1 MRDRLQADGDR
12 DLAKTLLAELEI
24 RQAIERYER
33 NAGKAQARLQLL
45 GTAIRLSPEMA
56 PDVHEILDGCR
67 KTLGL
72 ESPVESYVYPGAAF
86 NAAAVRPER
95 GRLLIL
101 VSSSLLEA
109 FDSDELRFV
118 AGHEFGHHLFEHH
131 RIPLAALL
139 GGRRRV
145 SPGLAL
151 QLFAWQRYAE
161 ISADRAGVVC
171 AGGLDPAARA
181 LFKLASGLRGGR
193 VRVRIDQFLAQVAD
207 LREETGRLEREEDGK
222 RTDWFSTHPFS
233 PLRLSAAGLFADS
246 ELMKKGGA
254 KRADL
259 EAKVHDLMA
268 LMRPSYLHEKT
279 GVAEAMRRLLFAG
292 GVAIAAA
299 SGGIKDEE
307 IAALE
312 RLLGPG
318 SVPLDVKPDVVGK
331 DLLSRIE
338 AVKAEVP
345 PLRRTQIIRD
355 LCVIARAD
363 DRADT
368 AEKGVIREIAEAI
381 GVDPGIVDQACAAG
395 CHGLE
400 DHPEKE

>member
-1 MRDRLQADGDR
+1 MRDRLQSQGDR
-12 DLAKTLLAELEI
+12 DLAGALLAELEI

-33 NAGKAQARLQLL
+33 EGGDAATRLQLL

-72 ESPVESYVYPGAAF
+72 DSPVESYVYPGATF

-109 FDSDELRFV
+109 FDTDELRFV

-171 AGGLDPAARA
+171 AGGLEPAARS

-193 VRVRIDQFLAQVAD
+193 VHVRIDQFMEQVAD
-207 LREETGRLEREEDGK
+207 LREETGRLGRERDGK
-222 RTDWFSTHPFS
+222 RTDWFATHPFS
-233 PLRLSAAGLFADS
+233 PLRLSAAEFFAES
-246 ELMKKGGA
+246 ELMKKGGT

-259 EAKVHDLMA
+259 EAKVHEVMA
-268 LMRPSYLHEKT
+268 LMRPSYLHEKS

-299 SGGIKDEE
+299 SGEIKEEE
-307 IAALE
+307 ITELE

-318 SVPLDVKPDVVGK
+318 SIPLDVKPDVIGK
-331 DLLSRIE
+331 DLPSRIE

-345 PLRRTQIIRD
+345 PLRRSQIIRD

-363 DRADT
+363 GRADE
-368 AEKGVIREIAEAI
+368 AELRVIREIAEAI
-381 GVDPGIVDQACAAG
+381 DVDSAIVDQAAAAAG
-395 CHGLE
+395 CH
-400 DHPEKE
+400 